1 MPTLFKIMLAL
12 ALGGSLAGAGANAAA
27 SPAQPASGVEYVTLA
42 ETQNTDAG
50 QKIEVTEFFAYY
62 CPHCASFEPALADWV
77 KKNSDK
83 IVFKRVHLGHTPAVV
98 PQQRLYYTLESMGIA
113 PQYHAKVFTAMH
125 EQRQRFGND
134 EQVFDWAASAGI
146 DRAAFTNAYR
156 SFGIQAKLVRANGM
170 VASYK
175 VQDWPK
181 IAIAGRYLTSPTQA
195 GSGASDASEAQQQ
208 QMALQVMDFLVAKA
222 AAEKK

>member
-12 ALGGSLAGAGANAAA
+12 ALCGAGANAAA
-27 SPAQPASGVEYVTLA
+27 SPEQPASGVEYLTLA

-50 QKIEVTEFFAYY
+50 QKVEVTEFFAYY
-62 CPHCASFEPALADWV
+62 CPHCASFEPALAEWV
-77 KKNSDK
+77 NKNSDK

-98 PQQRLYYTLESMGIA
+98 PQQRLYYTLESMGIV

-134 EQVFDWAASAGI
+134 EQVFEWAASAGI

-195 GSGASDASEAQQQ
+195 GRSAPDASEAQQQ
-208 QMALQVMDFLVAKA
+208 AMALQVMDYLVAKA

>member
-12 ALGGSLAGAGANAAA
+12 ALCGAGASATA
-27 SPAQPASGVEYVTLA
+27 SPEQPSSGVEYATLA
-42 ETQNTDAG
+42 ATQNTDAG

-62 CPHCASFEPALADWV
+62 CPHCASFEPVLAEWV

-125 EQRQRFGND
+125 EQHQRFGND
-134 EQVFDWAASAGI
+134 EQVFDWAAGAGI

-156 SFGIQAKLVRANGM
+156 SFGIQAKLGRANGM
-170 VASYK
+170 VAAYK

-195 GSGASDASEAQQQ
+195 GSAVTEASEAQQQ
-208 QMALQVMDFLVAKA
+208 QMALQVMDHLVAKA

>member
-1 MPTLFKIMLAL
+1 MPTLLKIMLAL
-12 ALGGSLAGAGANAAA
+12 ALCGAGASAQA
-27 SPAQPASGVEYVTLA
+27 SPEQPSSGVEYATLA
-42 ETQNTDAG
+42 EAQNTDAG

-62 CPHCASFEPALADWV
+62 CPHCASFEPVLAEWV

-146 DRAAFTNAYR
+146 ERTAFTNAYR
-156 SFGIQAKLVRANGM
+156 SFGIQAKLGRANAM
-170 VASYK
+170 VAAYK

-181 IAIAGRYLTSPTQA
+181 IAIAGRYLTSPSQA
-195 GSGASDASEAQQQ
+195 GAGAPDATEAQQQ
-208 QMALQVMDFLVAKA
+208 KMALQVMDHLVAKA

>member
-12 ALGGSLAGAGANAAA
+12 ALCGTGASASA
-27 SPAQPASGVEYVTLA
+27 SPEQPASGVEYVTLA

-62 CPHCASFEPALADWV
+62 CPHCASFEPVLAEWV

-98 PQQRLYYTLESMGIA
+98 PQQRLYYTLESMGIV
-113 PQYHAKVFTAMH
+113 PQYHPKVFSAMH
-125 EQRQRFGND
+125 EQRQRFAND

-181 IAIAGRYLTSPTQA
+181 IAIAGRYLTSPNQA
-195 GSGASDASEAQQQ
+195 GSGARDASEAQQQ
-208 QMALQVMDFLVAKA
+208 AMALQVMDYLVAKA
-222 AAEKK
+222 ASEKK